1 MLAEIVQA
9 VRVWADGAGGPGVF
23 AVAVLDSSLLALP
36 NATDALI
43 MYLTLQH
50 PGWWWYYALLGVA
63 GVVVGS
69 WPLYL
74 VARRGGEAFLARRL
88 AHPRAAG
95 AVAAYSRSAFAAIAL
110 PAFSPPPVPLK
121 IFVLL
126 AGATFYAPWRV
137 VAALVLGRGS
147 RHALEA
153 GLTAAYRD
161 EAIRAFERYGP
172 ILAVA
177 VLASTAVL
185 CTTAYVWHTRRV
197 GA

>member
-23 AVAVLDSSLLALP
+23 AVAVLDSSILALP

-74 VARRGGEAFLARRL
+74 IARRGGQAFLDRRL
-88 AHPRAAG
+88 AHPRAAS
-95 AVAAYSRSAFAAIAL
+95 AVAAYSRSAFAAIAV
-110 PAFSPPPVPLK
+110 PAFAPPPVPLK

-126 AGATFYAPWRV
+126 AGATLYAPWRV

-161 EAIRAFERYGP
+161 EAVRAFERYGP
-172 ILAVA
+172 MLALAA
-177 VLASTAVL
+177 VVGVTAI
-185 CTTAYVWHTRRV
+185 CTSAYLWHTRRV
-197 GA
+197 RA

>member
-23 AVAVLDSSLLALP
+23 AVAVLDSSILALP

-50 PGWWWYYALLGVA
+50 PGWWWYYAALGAA

-74 VARRGGEAFLARRL
+74 LARRGGQTFLERRL
-88 AHPRAAG
+88 RHPRAAR
-95 AVAAYSRSAFAAIAL
+95 AVAAYERSAFAAIAV

-126 AGATFYAPWRV
+126 AGATVYAPWRV

-172 ILAVA
+172 LVAVA
-177 VLASTAVL
+177 VLVGVTGVVAS
-185 CTTAYVWHTRRV
+185 AYVWHSRRV
-197 GA
+197 GV

>member
-23 AVAVLDSSLLALP
+23 AVAVLDSSILALP

-69 WPLYL
+69 WPLYVL
-74 VARRGGEAFLARRL
+74 ARRGGQAFLARRL
-88 AHPRAAG
+88 AHPRAAR
-95 AVAAYSRSAFAAIAL
+95 AVAAYGRSAFVAIAL

-126 AGATFYAPWRV
+126 AGATVYAPWRLI
-137 VAALVLGRGS
+137 AALVLGRGS

-153 GLTAAYRD
+153 GLTAAFRD
-161 EAIRAFERYGP
+161 DAIRAFERYGP
-172 ILAVA
+172 LLAVA
-177 VLASTAVL
+177 VLVAVTVL
-185 CTTAYVWHTRRV
+185 CTSAYWWHARRV
-197 GA
+197 DA